1 MSITIFKGQH
11 YVHADGDEYDV
22 LDVSSNGVMFET
34 SEDKLVYMD
43 LPDLIESLESN
54 VLTLSDETEEDQDDD
69 GNGDAEE
76 EEEDEDDAEDE

>member
-1 MSITIFKGQH
+1 MSITISKGQR

-43 LPDLIESLESN
+43 LPDLIENLESN

-69 GNGDAEE
+69 GEE
-76 EEEDEDDAEDE
+76 EEDDAEDE